1 MKTKIIL
8 FLAIVVINGSLVWG
22 HGKEVHQPPVIEL
35 KSDLSPNLENR
46 SRAELWEFIDNTLQ
60 SLAIEIKNTGSSTS
74 KKELIRLK
82 KALDEVRK

>member
-8 FLAIVVINGSLVWG
+8 FLAIVVINGSLIWG

-46 SRAELWEFIDNTLQ
+46 SRAELWGFIDNTLR
-60 SLAIEIKNTGSSTS
+60 SLAIEIKKTGSSTS

>member
-46 SRAELWEFIDNTLQ
+46 SRAELWEFIDNTLR
-60 SLAIEIKNTGSSTS
+60 SLAIEIKKTGSSTS